1 MKVLKYSLFFTTVAS
16 TSKLHE
22 PLITSGCGIGAKA
35 RSGFPDASA
44 VDVDSKTSTTGSNS
58 SSFFIGSP
66 LPGPVPTSLNRLAAA
81 SRMRPLH
88 RTVKRRAG
96 LGNVYPDD
104 VVIK

>member
-35 RSGFPDASA
+35 RSGFPDAKT
-44 VDVDSKTSTTGSNS
+44 VEVDSKTSTTGSNR

-66 LPGPVPTSLNRLAAA
+66 LPGRSPPALITLTAA
-81 SRMRPLH
+81 SRMF
-88 RTVKRRAG
+88 RAG
-96 LGNVYPDD
+96 GDRPGRGDPMKKLLLLL
-104 VVIK
+104 